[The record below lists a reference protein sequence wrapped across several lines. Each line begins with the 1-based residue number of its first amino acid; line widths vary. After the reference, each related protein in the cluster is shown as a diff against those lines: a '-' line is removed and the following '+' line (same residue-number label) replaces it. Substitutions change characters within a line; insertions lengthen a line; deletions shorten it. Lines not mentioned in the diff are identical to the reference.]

1 MIVLDANILLY
12 AYDSRTPLH
21 QQVKSWLERSFSSGG
36 LIGLPWQTIGAFL
49 RIATNTKLPGDR
61 YSSAE
66 ACPPSADRQILE
78 VLARNHYQR
87 PSPKGTDNRCLS
99 GGANHK
105 LWGHPATT
113 DRDFVRFPGLRWLNP
128 IAP

>member
-21 QQVKSWLERSFSSGG
+21 QQVKSWLERSFSNGG

-49 RIATNTKLPGDR
+49 CIATNTKLPGDR
-61 YSSAE
+61 YSPAE
-66 ACPPSADRQILE
+66 ACDIVESWLAVPSL
-78 VLARNHYQR
+78 VLLQ
-87 PSPKGTDNRCLS
+87 
-99 GGANHK
+99 
-105 LWGHPATT
+105 TT
-113 DRDFVRFPGLRWLNP
+113 DKFWKFLRESWLNP

>member
-1 MIVLDANILLY
+1 M
-12 AYDSRTPLH
+12 
-21 QQVKSWLERSFSSGG
+21 
-36 LIGLPWQTIGAFL
+36 PWQTIGAFL

-66 ACPPSADRQILE
+66 ACDIVESWLAVPSLIFLQPTL
-78 VLARNHYQR
+78 
-87 PSPKGTDNRCLS
+87 
-99 GGANHK
+99 
-105 LWGHPATT
+105 ATT